1 MMSDKDYVI
10 SENINT
16 SCFAEKAARFF
27 QKVARFF
34 KKVARFFQKA
44 GRKKTSQ
51 ALGRFFAAR
60 IFF

>member
-27 QKVARFF
+27 KKVARFF

-51 ALGRFFAAR
+51 ALGRF
-60 IFF
+60 

>member
-34 KKVARFFQKA
+34 KKVARFFKKVARFFQKA

-51 ALGRFFAAR
+51 ALGRF
-60 IFF
+60 